1 MTEPHEGDI
10 PDGLSAAELGMWQSF
25 RNGTTYDL
33 RTYDPTR
40 NDPFAP
46 HAWGPERSVGARTVA
61 RLLLDGPP
69 ARPGRVAAL
78 KLRGYGSPGSWIWRA
93 AGSLRTWS

>member
-40 NDPFAP
+40 
-46 HAWGPERSVGARTVA
+46 RTA
-61 RLLLDGPP
+61 TGGWRT
-69 ARPGRVAAL
+69 
-78 KLRGYGSPGSWIWRA
+78 RGSGRA
-93 AGSLRTWS
+93 AGLVLVGWVLATAVAAGATRTLRRG

>member
-33 RTYDPTR
+33 RSYDPTH

-46 HAWGPERSVGARTVA
+46 QVWGPERSVGARTVA
-61 RLLLDGPP
+61 RLLLSGPRGRAGRGGGGV
-69 ARPGRVAAL
+69 ARGGWVW
-78 KLRGYGSPGSWIWRA
+78 GWVGV
-93 AGSLRTWS
+93 

>member
-33 RTYDPTR
+33 RTYDSTR
-40 NDPFAP
+40 NDPFAR
-46 HAWGPERSVGARTVA
+46 HVWGPSGASA
-61 RLLLDGPP
+61 R
-69 ARPGRVAAL
+69 GRW
-78 KLRGYGSPGSWIWRA
+78 RGCC
-93 AGSLRTWS
+93 

>member
-33 RTYDPTR
+33 RTYDSTR
-40 NDPFAP
+40 NDPFAR
-46 HAWGPERSVGARTVA
+46 HVWGPERSVGARTVA
-61 RLLLDGPP
+61 RLLLSGPP
-69 ARPGRVAAL
+69 PRPGRVAAL
-78 KLRGYGSPGSWIWRA
+78 KLRGCGSPGSWIWRA
-93 AGSLRTWS
+93 GGSRRTWS